1 MRAWVVAAAVA
12 VGTMGQVP
20 AAHARPSTVDVT
32 AAQCKSGGGNVYA
45 GRCHGGTWDGK
56 PVRG

>member
-1 MRAWVVAAAVA
+1 MRAFVVAAAVA
-12 VGTMGQVP
+12 VGTVGLVVP
-20 AAHARPSTVDVT
+20 ANAHPSTVDVT

-56 PVRG
+56 PVYG